1 MTKERYNEIR
11 KLPVE
16 QFLFRYYIEETK
28 NPLVKNIHEFI
39 PLIQAYV
46 TTVYDDIIQ
55 GIEIILRYL
64 DIKFEY
70 VRIIK

>member
-39 PLIQAYV
+39 PLIQAWVAAMYE
-46 TTVYDDIIQ
+46 DIIQ